1 MRTHCN
7 ASTNRKQRVMIQ
19 VEHKAGRS
27 LRSLAR
33 QLCVSVATV
42 HRWSHRTAPDDR
54 SSRPRCSRSAFTP
67 AEQETILHLRQDRQL
82 PLDDLLNAIE
92 ELIPHARRASVHR
105 LLVRRGVS
113 RLRQAKDAGDKTTGV
128 FKDYDPGFVHM
139 DCTYLPRVG
148 DAKQRYCFVALDR
161 ATRLMHLAV
170 YDDNTMHS
178 AADFLNQCARRF
190 PFRMTKLLTDNGF
203 EFCVPPNKKATNLST
218 HPFESLCQERGIEHR
233 KTRPCTPKT
242 NGLVERMNAT
252 LKADTVKSTR
262 YESVDDMLKG
272 LAAYPKRFNCERRST
287 VLGRLTP
294 LQAAKKWYAKKP
306 ELFNFNPDHMLTH
319 YCSLPTET

>member
-67 AEQETILHLRQDRQL
+67 AVGGS
-82 PLDDLLNAIE
+82 
-92 ELIPHARRASVHR
+92 RR
-105 LLVRRGVS
+105 
-113 RLRQAKDAGDKTTGV
+113 DKTTGV